1 MIDYTDP
8 LNKIVRAEI
17 QKLGILWTNDSKNW
31 YGIFK
36 SSLKRFFFFPMADE
50 KWIYF
55 VFFQPNNVWP
65 INNLSPKEY
74 AILSII
80 KLASFSNKR
89 QVYVDRAVG
98 IDPETP
104 HNTVSSE
111 ETAAGLKLWARA
123 AEKRI
128 ISKMLKSYRKVVL
141 NGAERIRNECPEYFG
156 EDCTKKQAIEI
167 FQNTAMDLARADAL
181 PIKTTLQKAYKEF
194 SRIYRV

>member
-17 QKLGILWTNDSKNW
+17 EKLGKMWVEDSKNW
-31 YGIFK
+31 HKVFK

-50 KWIYF
+50 KWTYF

-65 INNLSPKEY
+65 TSNLTPSEY
-74 AILSII
+74 ATLSIM
-80 KLASFSNKR
+80 KLVSFSNKR
-89 QVYVDRAVG
+89 NVYVDRGAG

-104 HNTVSSE
+104 HITVSEE
-111 ETAAGLKLWARA
+111 ETAQGLKLWAKA
-123 AEKRI
+123 AEKKI
-128 ISKMLKSYRKVVL
+128 LSKMFQSYKKVVL
-141 NGAERIRNECPEYFG
+141 KGAERIKSECPEYFG
-156 EDCTKKQAIEI
+156 ENCTQKQAIDI